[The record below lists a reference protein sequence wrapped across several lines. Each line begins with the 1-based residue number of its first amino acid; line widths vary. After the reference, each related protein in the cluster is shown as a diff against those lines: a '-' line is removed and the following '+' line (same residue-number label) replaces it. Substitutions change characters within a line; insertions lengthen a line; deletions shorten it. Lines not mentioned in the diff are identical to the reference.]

1 MLSWISRPL
10 LILAA
15 ASIALALSGCAEE
28 RKPIN
33 KVQANALDKRF
44 FVGNPTDPSDDPQ
57 FYWRNFVVDGSEAQ
71 ELIGIGS
78 WSGVD
83 RVKWEISEKTLFAR
97 RAYDQNAGADDKGTG
112 TGYPNGTIVAA
123 YPIDSH
129 FDVKRAY
136 NPQTGEELNIV
147 EENTTDRPW
156 YQRDYF
162 RVDWSMNQ
170 VDTPQWLDM
179 FIGKAFGDL
188 RLTNVAYYVS
198 DPDQDDA
205 PHFDADGGYFDVT
218 SKFLVEPVPANS
230 EKTSSE
236 GSSIPL
242 CAFLGLFTGTAIYNC
257 DPQEAIVRS
266 S

>member
-1 MLSWISRPL
+1 
-10 LILAA
+10 
-15 ASIALALSGCAEE
+15 
-28 RKPIN
+28 
-33 KVQANALDKRF
+33 
-44 FVGNPTDPSDDPQ
+44 
-57 FYWRNFVVDGSEAQ
+57 
-71 ELIGIGS
+71 
-78 WSGVD
+78 
-83 RVKWEISEKTLFAR
+83 
-97 RAYDQNAGADDKGTG
+97 
-112 TGYPNGTIVAA
+112 
-123 YPIDSH
+123 
-129 FDVKRAY
+129 VKRAY

-162 RVDWSMNQ
+162 RVDWSTNQ

-205 PHFDADGGYFDVT
+205 PHFEANAGYFDVT
-218 SKFLVEPVPANS
+218 SKFLVEPIPSNS
-230 EKTSSE
+230 EKTESE

-242 CAFLGLFTGTAIYNC
+242 CAYLGLYTGTAIYNC

-266 S
+266 SYLRVDQVDPDGDFEPFENTRANLDIVGNPGGLGTGFTTGILTPPRVEFDPGYGTSTRI